1 MSTSNSRIRATL
13 TLLLLISAL
22 ALSGC
27 SGRSGLSVVD
37 YATVK
42 TSKPPQ
48 SLTGRW
54 SGPHAGG
61 TLFIEVFA
69 EGNLRGCLS
78 APPYYHEMKG
88 KYSRQ
93 ALYFEDGSRLQI
105 RSAGNHQLVIESP
118 PGIYAATLKAT
129 GTDTEALRCFSTAAR
144 IAQSISA
151 AGATGR

>member
-1 MSTSNSRIRATL
+1 MSTLNFRVKATL
-13 TLLLLISAL
+13 TLVLLIPAL

-27 SGRSGLSVVD
+27 SSRSGLSVVD
-37 YATVK
+37 YATV
-42 TSKPPQ
+42 TASQPPQ

-88 KYSRQ
+88 KYSPH
-93 ALYFEDGSRLQI
+93 ALYFEDGSRLQV
-105 RSAGNHQLVIESP
+105 RSVANHQLVIESP
-118 PGIYAATLKAT
+118 PGVYAATLKAT
-129 GTDTEALRCFSTAAR
+129 GTDTEALRCFTTAAR
-144 IAQSISA
+144 IAHSISA
-151 AGATGR
+151 ADATGR